1 MRKIEMDVDS
11 ELRLSYYQK
20 VADIDARHDV
30 ALVKNT
36 DDGRFYVR
44 KKLVNYDIS
53 VLKALKEGAFPG
65 IPKIAEIIQCGRID
79 ENDAAAG
86 EIRDA
91 RVDSDARKS
100 DDEQDATGELILI
113 EEYISGRTLADIS
126 DSRQLSYAEIASV
139 IMKLCAI
146 LEPLHGNDP
155 PIIHRDIK
163 PSNVMMTDEGA
174 VYLIDFDAGKMY
186 SEGKSRDTV
195 LMGTKGYAAPEQY
208 GFGQSDAR
216 TDIYLLGSLMEEL
229 LDSRQNVSSGQDS
242 ESELFEI
249 IGRCKSLD
257 PKDRYQSVSELAAA
271 VSYLVSADGGQRH
284 SEDGQYAP
292 GSDNDGTKN
301 DNTGYGSERAAGYDR
316 RNNNY
321 KESWLPPG
329 FRLHDPKRIVGALI
343 WYAFI
348 VYYAVMPITKEDM
361 AERFGRSDYVLAA
374 VAMFACTLLVGN
386 YRGMA
391 DHFPLI
397 RSGVLWKKIAG
408 YVLFC
413 FLITAVAAAVAVI
426 INRR

>member
-1 MRKIEMDVDS
+1 MDADS

-20 VADIDARHDV
+20 VADVDARHDV

-36 DDGRFYVR
+36 EDGRFYVR
-44 KKLVNYDIS
+44 KKLVNYDLP
-53 VLKALKEGAFPG
+53 VLEALKEGAFPS
-65 IPKIAEIIQCGRID
+65 IPKIVEIIHC
-79 ENDAAAG
+79 EKNEESDAA
-86 EIRDA
+86 
-91 RVDSDARKS
+91 DS
-100 DDEQDATGELILI
+100 EQAATRELILI
-113 EEYISGRTLADIS
+113 EEYINGRTIAEII
-126 DSRQLSYAEIASV
+126 DSRQFSDEEIASV
-139 IMKLCAI
+139 IVKLCAI
-146 LEPLHGNDP
+146 LEPLHSNDP

-163 PSNVMMTDEGA
+163 PSNVMMTDDGA
-174 VYLIDFDAGKMY
+174 VCLIDFDAGKMY

-216 TDIYLLGSLMEEL
+216 TDIYLLGSLAEEL
-229 LDSRQNVSSGQDS
+229 LNSRQNVSSGQENAS
-242 ESELFEI
+242 KLFEVV
-249 IGRCKSLD
+249 GCCKSLD

-361 AERFGRSDYVLAA
+361 AEHFGRSDYVLAA

-413 FLITAVAAAVAVI
+413 FFITVVAAAVALI
-426 INRR
+426 IR